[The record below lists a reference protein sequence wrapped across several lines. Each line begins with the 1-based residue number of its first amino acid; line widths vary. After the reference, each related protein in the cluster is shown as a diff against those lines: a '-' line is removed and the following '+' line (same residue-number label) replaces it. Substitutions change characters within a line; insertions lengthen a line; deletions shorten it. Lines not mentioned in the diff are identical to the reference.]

1 MSAGGSGEAHAAIP
15 ENQLIAFGIIG
26 GLVGI
31 YAAFFLSN
39 VAGGVFSFMGALGAI
54 CATIWG
60 ADAVRRVA
68 SYGLGTGVPSIGMLA
83 LGMGVVAAMFGLAV
97 GEGIGLDIAGPVIA
111 LVVASIIGLVIG
123 IFSNKVLKMNI
134 PVMEQTMTEIAASGT
149 ILIIGLSV
157 AMTGTFVF
165 DVVLDNV
172 ITTGYIA
179 VIFIA
184 GGMALLHPFNA
195 NLGPDEKQDRTLY
208 SALEKGAIAMV
219 IAGIVALSAQ
229 NASAGMVTILVGIF
243 IWYFGFMGFYSRV
256 KRDAY
261 KVVGTGLLP
270 SEEELE

>member
-1 MSAGGSGEAHAAIP
+1 
-15 ENQLIAFGIIG
+15 
-26 GLVGI
+26 
-31 YAAFFLSN
+31 
-39 VAGGVFSFMGALGAI
+39 
-54 CATIWG
+54 
-60 ADAVRRVA
+60 VA

-97 GEGIGLDIAGPVIA
+97 GEGFGLAIAGPVIA
-111 LVVASIIGLVIG
+111 LVVASIIGLLMG
-123 IFSNKVLKMNI
+123 IFANKVLKMNI
-134 PVMEQTMTEIAASGT
+134 PVMEQSMTEIAASGT
-149 ILIIGLSV
+149 ILIIGLFV

-165 DVVLDNV
+165 DVVLEEV

-208 SALEKGAIAMV
+208 NALEKGAIAMI
-219 IAGIVALSAQ
+219 IAGIVALSVQ
-229 NASAGMVTILVGIF
+229 NASVGMVTVLIGIF
-243 IWYFGFMGFYSRV
+243 LWYYGFTGFYARV
-256 KRDAY
+256 KRDAF

>member
-97 GEGIGLDIAGPVIA
+97 GKGIGLDIAGPVIA
-111 LVVASIIGLVIG
+111 LVVASIIGLLIG

-208 SALEKGAIAMV
+208 NSLEKSAIAMI

-229 NASAGMVTILVGIF
+229 NASVGMVTILIGLF

>member
-26 GLVGI
+26 GLIGI

-97 GEGIGLDIAGPVIA
+97 GKGIGLDIAGPVIA
-111 LVVASIIGLVIG
+111 LVVASIIGLLIG

-208 SALEKGAIAMV
+208 NSLEKSAIAMI

-229 NASAGMVTILVGIF
+229 NASVGMVTILIGLF

>member
-15 ENQLIAFGIIG
+15 QSQLIAFGIVG

-31 YAAFFLSN
+31 YAAYFLGN

-60 ADAVRRVA
+60 AAAVRRVA

-97 GEGIGLDIAGPVIA
+97 GKGIDMEIAGPVIA
-111 LVVASIIGLVIG
+111 VVVASIIGLVIG
-123 IFSNKVLKMNI
+123 IFANKVLNMNI
-134 PVMEQTMTEIAASGT
+134 PVMEQSMTEIAASGT
-149 ILIIGLSV
+149 IVIIGLAV
-157 AMTGTFVF
+157 AMSGTFLF
-165 DVVLDNV
+165 DIVLTEV

-208 SALEKGAIAMV
+208 TAFEKGSIAMI

-229 NASAGMVTILVGIF
+229 NASVGLVTILIGIF
-243 IWYFGFMGFYSRV
+243 LWYLGFTGFYARV
-256 KRDAY
+256 KRDAF